1 MELKGSLLHSQVP
14 RQVLSNSIYITQY
27 FVLFPQYININGNN
41 ILYNSTKQHNTIQK
55 FFLIFSVTI
64 LKIYIY
70 IYISSTKKPITIQ
83 YPQVKIWPPDL
94 ALYTL
99 MPYNTY

>member
-1 MELKGSLLHSQVP
+1 MEWEGSILHSQVP
-14 RQVLSNSIYITQY
+14 RQALSNSIYITQY
-27 FVLFPQYININGNN
+27 SVLFPQYINITGNN

-70 IYISSTKKPITIQ
+70 TFHLKKKPITIQ

-94 ALYTL
+94 
-99 MPYNTY
+99 